1 MKEVIKSRSNA
12 RVKEWLKLRNG
23 KDPAL
28 YLIEG
33 EIMVNYALELGVVET
48 LITTNLDTPSNLANE
63 VIYISKEVASKLS
76 SYVTSQ
82 NVFATIKKDS
92 KPLDTTKPL
101 IYLDDI
107 KDPSNLGAIMRS
119 ALAFDFGGVIASR
132 RSVNFYNDKVIS
144 TAKGAHFILPIAN
157 MNEDE
162 LIEFCKKNTYKLTTT
177 RLEKAQ
183 KSTNFTF
190 LRKTMLVVGNE
201 ARGVSPSLH
210 KHAYA
215 TIHIPIKHIDSLNV
229 AIAASILM
237 EKIANQ

>member
-12 RVKEWLKLRNG
+12 RVKEWLKLRDG
-23 KDPAL
+23 KNPTL

-33 EIMVNYALELGVVET
+33 EIMVSYALKLGVVET
-48 LITTNLDTPSNLANE
+48 LITTDLDTPSNLASE
-63 VIYISKEVASKLS
+63 VIYISKEVASKLT

-82 NVFATIKKDS
+82 NVFATIKKES
-92 KPLDTTKPL
+92 KPLDTSKPL
-101 IYLDDI
+101 IYLDDV

-132 RSVNFYNDKVIS
+132 KSVNFYNDKVIS
-144 TAKGAHFILPIAN
+144 AAKGAHFILPITSMDEN
-157 MNEDE
+157 E

-177 RLEKAQ
+177 RLNNAQ
-183 KSTNFTF
+183 KSTNFAF
-190 LRKTMLVVGNE
+190 LLKTMLVVGNE

-210 KHAYA
+210 KHADA
-215 TIHIPIKHIDSLNV
+215 TIYIPIKHIDSLNV